1 MAESSNAS
9 SEKKRRGPGRPFRP
23 GQSGNPGGR
32 PKMSDDV
39 REMLKAATPKAVKL
53 LVSVMDDDG
62 QKAALRMDA
71 AKTIIERVY
80 GKPLQPIDSTI
91 SGGLDVGL
99 SDADRQLLA
108 KVGARLEGDKS
119 MLAKQGKKTTRQTQ
133 FET

>member
-1 MAESSNAS
+1 MAESSPKS
-9 SEKKRRGPGRPFRP
+9 SEKKRRGPGRPFKP

-32 PKMSDDV
+32 PKMSEDV
-39 REMLKAATPKAVKL
+39 REMLKAATPKAVRL

-62 QKAALRMDA
+62 QKTALRMDA

-119 MLAKQGKKTTRQTQ
+119 MLAKQGKKTTR
-133 FET
+133 

>member
-1 MAESSNAS
+1 MAENSAES

-23 GQSGNPGGR
+23 GQSGNPSGR
-32 PKMSDDV
+32 PKMSEDV

-62 QKAALRMDA
+62 QKTALRMDA

-99 SDADRQLLA
+99 SDVDRQLLA
-108 KVGARLEGDKS
+108 KVEARLEGDKS
-119 MLAKQGKKTTRQTQ
+119 MLAKQGKNTTR
-133 FET
+133 

>member
-1 MAESSNAS
+1 MAESSPKS
-9 SEKKRRGPGRPFRP
+9 SEKKRRGPGRPFKP

-32 PKMSDDV
+32 PKMSEDV

-119 MLAKQGKKTTRQTQ
+119 MLAKQGKKTTR
-133 FET
+133 

>member
-1 MAESSNAS
+1 MAESSGES
-9 SEKKRRGPGRPFRP
+9 SEKKRRGPGRPFKP

-32 PKMSDDV
+32 PKISDDV
-39 REMLKAATPKAVKL
+39 REMLKAATPKAVRL

-62 QKAALRMDA
+62 QKTALRMDA

-99 SDADRQLLA
+99 SDADRQLLE

-119 MLAKQGKKTTRQTQ
+119 MLAKQGKKTTR
-133 FET
+133 